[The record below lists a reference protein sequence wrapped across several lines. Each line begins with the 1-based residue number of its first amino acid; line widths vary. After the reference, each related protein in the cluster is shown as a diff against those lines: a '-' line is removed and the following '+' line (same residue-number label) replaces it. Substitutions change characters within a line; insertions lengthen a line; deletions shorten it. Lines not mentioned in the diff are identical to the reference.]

1 MMVSGLSADKYEERF
16 AELGMVS
23 LEERRHRADMQQV
36 HKILHGLDKV
46 DKNTW
51 FEMVSEGHR
60 TTRQAANPWNLRPK
74 QSRLDIRKNFF
85 SQRVIN
91 NWNMIPPEIQRA
103 ERAKSFKKAYA
114 RHRDSVVQ
122 S

>member
-1 MMVSGLSADKYEERF
+1 
-16 AELGMVS
+16 
-23 LEERRHRADMQQV
+23 MQQV

-51 FEMVSEGHR
+51 FEMASEGQR

-91 NWNMIPPEIQRA
+91 NMIPPEIQGT

-114 RHRDSVVQ
+114 RHRDSVDQ

>member
-1 MMVSGLSADKYEERF
+1 MVNSLSSDKYEEWLV
-16 AELGMVS
+16 ELGMVS
-23 LEERRHRADMQQV
+23 LGERRHRADMQQV
-36 HKILHGLDKV
+36 HKILHGLDKE

-51 FEMVSEGHR
+51 FEMATEGQR

-91 NWNMIPPEIQRA
+91 NWNMKPTEIQGA

-114 RHRDSVVQ
+114 RHRDSVV
-122 S
+122 